1 MRSAH
6 SNQSLVL
13 QAQVAQPLVPIAP
26 IAPTTMGLVGL
37 GGAVGVTFIVLGS
50 AIALL
55 KTCFKIC
62 QPNEIL
68 IISGR
73 KYRQDS
79 GKEVGGSTLHLVAQ
93 TDEERSFHPG
103 DPVLVVGRSENRLWV
118 VSVDHAI
125 G

>member
-13 QAQVAQPLVPIAP
+13 QAQVAQPVTPMAP
-26 IAPTTMGLVGL
+26 MAPTTMGLVGL

-55 KTCFKIC
+55 KTCLKIC

-73 KYRQDS
+73 KYKQDS
-79 GKEVGGSTLHLVAQ
+79 GKEVGY
-93 TDEERSFHPG
+93 R
-103 DPVLVVGRSENRLWV
+103 VVDFSR
-118 VSVDHAI
+118 I
-125 G
+125 